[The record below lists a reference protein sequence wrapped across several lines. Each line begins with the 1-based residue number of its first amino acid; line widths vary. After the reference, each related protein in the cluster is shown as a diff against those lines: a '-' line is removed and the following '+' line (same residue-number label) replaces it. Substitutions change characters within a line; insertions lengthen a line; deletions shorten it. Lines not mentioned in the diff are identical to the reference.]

1 MKLNSK
7 QTKVLLKC
15 AEELNELSTVLLQE
29 VNKRKC
35 KYNDIVAEM
44 QDVEA
49 RVSDLRDLLMPD
61 KNYPNYSSKKLRLG
75 ECNDF
80 PF

>member
-29 VNKRKC
+29 VNKEKC
-35 KYNDIVAEM
+35 KYSQIVLELS
-44 QDVEA
+44 DVEKRIA
-49 RVSDLRDLLMPD
+49 DLKVVLKSVQLV
-61 KNYPNYSSKKLRLG
+61 KL
-75 ECNDF
+75 N
-80 PF
+80 